1 MRKASGAE
9 RGSSVAVR
17 RANTSALVGAVGLFA
32 ARGLGTSWPAAGLAG
47 WDAAAVLYLLW
58 VWLTVGRK
66 DAGQTKRAV
75 QGEDDRIAGEVVLL
89 AAGTASLVAVAFTLN
104 DAGDAHGGNRV
115 GLIAFAL
122 ASVLLAWGC
131 IQTVYMLRYA
141 RIYYSSST
149 PPIGF
154 NEADPPNY
162 LDFLY
167 LAFTIGMTFQVS
179 DTDLSAKRVRRVA
192 IRHALLSYVFSAFIV
207 AIVVNVVAGL
217 LGK

>member
-1 MRKASGAE
+1 MRKASGAK
-9 RGSSVAVR
+9 RGTSVAVR
-17 RANTSALVGAVGLFA
+17 RANSSALAGAVGFVI
-32 ARGLGTSWPAAGLAG
+32 ARGLGASWPASGLAG
-47 WDAAAVLYLLW
+47 WDLTAVLYLAS

-66 DAGQTKRAV
+66 DAGQTKEAV
-75 QGEDDRIAGEVVLL
+75 EGEDDRIAGEVVLL

-104 DAGDAHGGNRV
+104 DAGSAHGGDRV

-122 ASVLLAWGC
+122 ASVLLAWNC

-141 RIYYSSST
+141 RLYYSSST

-154 NEADPPNY
+154 NEADPPTY
-162 LDFLY
+162 VDFLY

-179 DTDLSAKRVRRVA
+179 DTNLSAKRIRRIA